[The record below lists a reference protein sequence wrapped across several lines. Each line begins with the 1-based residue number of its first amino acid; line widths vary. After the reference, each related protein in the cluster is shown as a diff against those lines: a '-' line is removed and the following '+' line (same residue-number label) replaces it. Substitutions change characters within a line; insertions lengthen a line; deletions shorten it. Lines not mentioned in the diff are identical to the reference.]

1 MAWAYVLIAGILE
14 VVWSFS
20 LKASEGFTKLLPSLA
35 TVFFMI
41 LSFVVLSQGMKSL
54 PLGTAYAVWT
64 GIGAVGAALVG
75 IVVLGESASLMR
87 VAGIAFI
94 VVGIGSPRTDRPSP
108 KGNPRRVAVTGV
120 NPKEE
125 STGRSAPIPLSCPSG
140 IKASS

>member
-20 LKASEGFTKLLPSLA
+20 LKASEGFTKLLPSVV

-94 VVGIGSPRTDRPSP
+94 VVGIVLL
-108 KGNPRRVAVTGV
+108 KLA
-120 NPKEE
+120 
-125 STGRSAPIPLSCPSG
+125 AH
-140 IKASS
+140 

>member
-20 LKASEGFTKLLPSLA
+20 LKASDGFTKLLPSVA

-87 VAGIAFI
+87 VAGIA
-94 VVGIGSPRTDRPSP
+94 SSSS
-108 KGNPRRVAVTGV
+108 
-120 NPKEE
+120 E
-125 STGRSAPIPLSCPSG
+125 SSF
-140 IKASS
+140 

>member
-20 LKASEGFTKLLPSLA
+20 LKSDGFTKLLPSVA

-94 VVGIGSPRTDRPSP
+94 VVGIVLL
-108 KGNPRRVAVTGV
+108 KLA
-120 NPKEE
+120 
-125 STGRSAPIPLSCPSG
+125 AH
-140 IKASS
+140 

>member
-20 LKASEGFTKLLPSLA
+20 LKASDGFTKLLPSVA
-35 TVFFMI
+35 TVFSMI

-94 VVGIGSPRTDRPSP
+94 VVGIVLL
-108 KGNPRRVAVTGV
+108 KLA
-120 NPKEE
+120 
-125 STGRSAPIPLSCPSG
+125 AH
-140 IKASS
+140 

>member
-20 LKASEGFTKLLPSLA
+20 LKASEGFTKLLPSVA

-41 LSFVVLSQGMKSL
+41 LSFVVLAQGMKSL

-75 IVVLGESASLMR
+75 IVVLGEAASLMR

-94 VVGIGSPRTDRPSP
+94 VVGIVLL
-108 KGNPRRVAVTGV
+108 KLA
-120 NPKEE
+120 
-125 STGRSAPIPLSCPSG
+125 AH
-140 IKASS
+140 

>member
-20 LKASEGFTKLLPSLA
+20 LKASEGFTKLLPSVA

-75 IVVLGESASLMR
+75 SSFSEN
-87 VAGIAFI
+87 
-94 VVGIGSPRTDRPSP
+94 PRPSCALP
-108 KGNPRRVAVTGV
+108 ASPSSSS
-120 NPKEE
+120 E
-125 STGRSAPIPLSCPSG
+125 SSF
-140 IKASS
+140 